1 MTEAVRRITQEE
13 LEAASRALITA
24 RETNLGYEI
33 SMPVIHPTGQ
43 CVSVVVTVAGGDY
56 VVHDAGFGAMYLT
69 SAGVSMT
76 KKLHKKL
83 AGIAEMYGCE
93 FISGRM
99 SMTCTEKQLA
109 IAIALVANASKAVGD
124 QVLEAKKKQIRDFK
138 REVSAVLMSVA
149 GAPRVRTGAEIV
161 GDSGT
166 TYEVNFVL
174 LDRALRE
181 PVAYVEPVSDR
192 DAVNSKFRE
201 FSDIKANENYS
212 KIDRITVYD
221 DRHEWRSGDIIILRR
236 VSNTVP
242 FGDLPTRLE
251 RLAA

>member
-1 MTEAVRRITQEE
+1 MTEALRRITTEE

-56 VVHDAGFGAMYLT
+56 IVHDAGFGAMYLT
-69 SAGVSMT
+69 AAGVSMT
-76 KKLHKKL
+76 KKLRKKL
-83 AGIAEMYGCE
+83 AGIADRYGCE
-93 FISGRM
+93 FVSGRM
-99 SMTCTEKQLA
+99 TMTCTEKQLA

-124 QVLEAKKKQIRDFK
+124 QILEVKKRQIKDFK
-138 REVSAVLMSVA
+138 REVSAVLTEVA

-161 GDSGT
+161 GQSGT
-166 TYEVNFVL
+166 PYEINFVV
-174 LDRALRE
+174 LDHERKK

-201 FSDIKANENYS
+201 FADIEANENYRS
-212 KIDRITVYD
+212 ISRISVYD
-221 DRHEWRSGDIIILRR
+221 DRHEWRPGDIIILKR

-242 FGDLPTRLE
+242 FGDLATRIR
-251 RLAA
+251 RLAS